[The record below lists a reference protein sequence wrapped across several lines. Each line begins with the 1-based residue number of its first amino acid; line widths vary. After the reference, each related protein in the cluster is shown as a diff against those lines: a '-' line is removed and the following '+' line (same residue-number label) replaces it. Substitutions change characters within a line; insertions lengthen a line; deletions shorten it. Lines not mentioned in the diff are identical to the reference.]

1 MELKEIK
8 NHILAALEEDIQQGD
23 YSTLASVKE
32 GDKNKVKLVAK
43 QDGILCGIDIFCLV
57 FDLLDKSHNIKITKY
72 KKDGDALHK
81 GDIILRMEGNARAIL
96 TGERTALNY
105 MQLLSGIATTTK
117 EYVSLIKGMHTKL
130 LDTRK
135 TTPGLRLL
143 EKYAVKTG
151 GGYNHRFGLFDM
163 IMLKDNHIDFAG
175 GIKQAIE
182 QTNSYLK
189 DNNLSLKIEIE
200 VRDFKE
206 LDEVLQIGG
215 VDRIMLDNFTP
226 NDLTKAIKIING
238 RYETEASGGINKDTL
253 KTYAESGVDYIS
265 VGALTHH
272 ISALDISLIA
282 DDE

>member
-1 MELKEIK
+1 MKEEIK
-8 NHILAALEEDIQQGD
+8 RHILAALEEDVQQGD

-32 GDKNKVKLVAK
+32 GETKKVKLVAK
-43 QDGILCGIDIFCLV
+43 QDGILCGIDVFCLV

-72 KKDGDALHK
+72 KKDGEELHK

-117 EYVSLIKGMHTKL
+117 EYVSLIEGMHTKL

-182 QTNSYLK
+182 QTNNYLK
-189 DNNLSLKIEIE
+189 ANNLDLKIEIE
-200 VRDFKE
+200 VRDFNE

-215 VDRIMLDNFTP
+215 VDRIMLDNFSP
-226 NDLTKAIKIING
+226 MDLTKAIDIING

-253 KTYAESGVDYIS
+253 RTYAESGVDYIS

-272 ISALDISLIA
+272 ISALDISLVA

>member
-1 MELKEIK
+1 MKEEIK
-8 NHILAALEEDIQQGD
+8 RHILAALEEDVQQGD

-32 GDKNKVKLVAK
+32 GETKKVKLVAK
-43 QDGILCGIDIFCLV
+43 QDGILCGIDVFCLV

-72 KKDGDALHK
+72 KKDGEELHK

-117 EYVSLIKGMHTKL
+117 EYVSLIEGMHTKL

-143 EKYAVKTG
+143 EKYAVKTA

-182 QTNSYLK
+182 QTNNYLK
-189 DNNLSLKIEIE
+189 ANNLDLKIEIE
-200 VRDFKE
+200 VRNFKE

-215 VDRIMLDNFTP
+215 VDRIMLDNFSP
-226 NDLTKAIKIING
+226 MDLTKAIDIING

-253 KTYAESGVDYIS
+253 RTYAESGVDYIS

-272 ISALDISLIA
+272 ISALDISLVA

>member
-1 MELKEIK
+1 MKEEIK
-8 NHILAALEEDIQQGD
+8 RHILAALEEDVQQGD

-32 GDKNKVKLVAK
+32 GETKKVKLVAK
-43 QDGILCGIDIFCLV
+43 QDGILCGIDVFCLV

-72 KKDGDALHK
+72 KKDGEELHK

-117 EYVSLIKGMHTKL
+117 EYVSLIEGMHTKL

-182 QTNSYLK
+182 QTNNYLK
-189 DNNLSLKIEIE
+189 ANNLDLKIEIE

-215 VDRIMLDNFTP
+215 VDRIMLDNFSPT
-226 NDLTKAIKIING
+226 DLTKAIDIING

-253 KTYAESGVDYIS
+253 RTYAESGVDYIS

-272 ISALDISLIA
+272 ISALDISLVA

>member
-1 MELKEIK
+1 MKEEIK
-8 NHILAALEEDIQQGD
+8 RHILAALEEDVQQGD

-32 GDKNKVKLVAK
+32 GETKKVKLVAK
-43 QDGILCGIDIFCLV
+43 QDGILCGIDVFCLV

-72 KKDGDALHK
+72 KKDGEELHK

-117 EYVSLIKGMHTKL
+117 EYVSLIEGMHTKL

-182 QTNSYLK
+182 QTNNYLK
-189 DNNLSLKIEIE
+189 ANNLDLKIEIE

-215 VDRIMLDNFTP
+215 VDRIMLDNFSP
-226 NDLTKAIKIING
+226 MDLTKTIDIING

-253 KTYAESGVDYIS
+253 RTYAESGVDYIS

-272 ISALDISLIA
+272 ISALDISLVA

>member
-1 MELKEIK
+1 MKEEIK
-8 NHILAALEEDIQQGD
+8 RHILAALEEDVQQGD

-32 GDKNKVKLVAK
+32 GETKKVKLVAK
-43 QDGILCGIDIFCLV
+43 QDGILCGIDVFCLV

-72 KKDGDALHK
+72 KKDGEELHK

-117 EYVSLIKGMHTKL
+117 EYVSLIEGMHTKL

-135 TTPGLRLL
+135 TTPGLRFL
-143 EKYAVKTG
+143 EKYAVKTA

-182 QTNSYLK
+182 QTNNYLK
-189 DNNLSLKIEIE
+189 ANNLDLKIEIE

-215 VDRIMLDNFTP
+215 VDRIMLDNFSP
-226 NDLTKAIKIING
+226 MDLTKAIDIING

-253 KTYAESGVDYIS
+253 RTYAESGVDYIS

-272 ISALDISLIA
+272 ISALDISLVA

>member
-1 MELKEIK
+1 MKEEIK
-8 NHILAALEEDIQQGD
+8 RHILAALEEDVQQGD

-32 GDKNKVKLVAK
+32 GETKKVKLVAK
-43 QDGILCGIDIFCLV
+43 QDGILCGIDVFCLV

-72 KKDGDALHK
+72 KKDGEELHK

-117 EYVSLIKGMHTKL
+117 EYVSLIEGMHTKL

-182 QTNSYLK
+182 QTNNYLK
-189 DNNLSLKIEIE
+189 ANNLDLKIEIE
-200 VRDFKE
+200 ARDFKE

-215 VDRIMLDNFTP
+215 VDRIMLDNFSP
-226 NDLTKAIKIING
+226 MDLTKAIDIING

-253 KTYAESGVDYIS
+253 RTYAESGVDYIS

-272 ISALDISLIA
+272 ISALDISLVA

>member
-1 MELKEIK
+1 MKEEIK
-8 NHILAALEEDIQQGD
+8 RHILAALEEDVQQGD

-32 GDKNKVKLVAK
+32 GETKKVKLVAK
-43 QDGILCGIDIFCLV
+43 QDGILCGIDVFCLV

-72 KKDGDALHK
+72 KKDGEELHK

-117 EYVSLIKGMHTKL
+117 EYVSLIEGMHTKL

-175 GIKQAIE
+175 GIKQTIE
-182 QTNSYLK
+182 QTNNYLK
-189 DNNLSLKIEIE
+189 ANNLDLKIEIE

-215 VDRIMLDNFTP
+215 VDRIMLDNFSP
-226 NDLTKAIKIING
+226 MDLTKAIDIING

-253 KTYAESGVDYIS
+253 RTYAESGVDYIS

-272 ISALDISLIA
+272 ISALDISLVA